1 MNEERMALLMRAK
14 RAADEASEALRR
26 MIEHDLAIHVP
37 DSPDLQALREIASG
51 RLEAAA
57 SYARSALPAVPVRE
71 VDSEAF
77 VRHAADIAKAL
88 RGRVEF
94 KS

>member
-1 MNEERMALLMRAK
+1 MRAK
-14 RAADEASEALRR
+14 RAADEAGEALRR
-26 MIEHDLAIHVP
+26 MIDHDLAIHVP
-37 DSPDLQALREIASG
+37 DSPDIQALREIVNS
-51 RLEAAA
+51 RLETAA
-57 SYARSALPAVPVRE
+57 SYMRSALPAVPVRE

-77 VRHAADIAKAL
+77 VRHASDIAKAL